1 MREKR
6 RQELGVAEG
15 FIIII
20 LQKGGAFQYPGLNPQ
35 IMNLPTALGWYEGML
50 SATLG
55 VFLMNRPAFWN
66 ESSCHQHKER
76 RARSE
81 NTRACPLTPVL
92 LGPAPG
98 GPAIGRR
105 AAKSQSC
112 SL

>member
-35 IMNLPTALGWYEGML
+35 IMSRPTALGWYEGML

-55 VFLMNRPAFWN
+55 VFPDEPA
-66 ESSCHQHKER
+66 S
-76 RARSE
+76 
-81 NTRACPLTPVL
+81 VL
-92 LGPAPG
+92 E
-98 GPAIGRR
+98 
-105 AAKSQSC
+105 
-112 SL
+112 